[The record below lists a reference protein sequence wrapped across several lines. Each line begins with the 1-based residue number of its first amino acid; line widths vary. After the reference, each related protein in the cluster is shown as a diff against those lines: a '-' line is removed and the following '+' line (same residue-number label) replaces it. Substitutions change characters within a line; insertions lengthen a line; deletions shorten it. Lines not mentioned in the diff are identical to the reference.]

1 MQGRSEPP
9 EDRMATGE
17 IRAQERRSA
26 MPKLILGLALAILFV
41 IFVVQN
47 SQPVN
52 VQFLWLDGRA
62 PLVWIFLICAAIGA
76 VVLALFQRPSRRTM
90 RRYIEEL
97 ERQREEWRG
106 RR

>member
-1 MQGRSEPP
+1 MQGRHDPP

-17 IRAQERRSA
+17 IQAQERRSA
-26 MPKLILGLALAILFV
+26 MPKIIIGLVLAILFI
-41 IFVVQN
+41 IFIVQN
-47 SQPVN
+47 SHPVR
-52 VQFLWLDGRA
+52 VQFLWLDGQVA
-62 PLVWIFLICAAIGA
+62 LVWVFAICAAIGA
-76 VVLALFQRPSRRTM
+76 LVLALLQRPSRRTM

>member
-41 IFVVQN
+41 LFVVQN

-52 VQFLWLDGRA
+52 VRFLWLDGRA

-76 VVLALFQRPSRRTM
+76 VVLALFERPSRRTM

>member
-41 IFVVQN
+41 LFVVQN

>member
-1 MQGRSEPP
+1 MQGQNQPP
-9 EDRMATGE
+9 EDRMAAGE

-26 MPKLILGLALAILFV
+26 LPKVILALILVILFV
-41 IFVVQN
+41 VFVVQN
-47 SQPVN
+47 SQPVH

-62 PLVWIFLICAAIGA
+62 PLVWVFLICAAIGA
-76 VVLALFQRPSRRTM
+76 VVLALLQRPSRRTM

-106 RR
+106 RH

>member
-1 MQGRSEPP
+1 MQGRHDPP

-17 IRAQERRSA
+17 IQARERRSA
-26 MPKLILGLALAILFV
+26 MPKIIIGLVLAILFI
-41 IFVVQN
+41 IFIVQN
-47 SQPVN
+47 SHPVR
-52 VQFLWLDGRA
+52 VQFLWLDGQVA
-62 PLVWIFLICAAIGA
+62 LVWVFAICAAIGA
-76 VVLALFQRPSRRTM
+76 LVLALLQRPSRRTM

>member
-1 MQGRSEPP
+1 MQGRHEPP
-9 EDRMATGE
+9 EDRLATGE
-17 IRAQERRSA
+17 IRARERRSA
-26 MPKLILGLALAILFV
+26 MPKIIIGLVLAILFLLF
-41 IFVVQN
+41 IVQN
-47 SQPVN
+47 SKPVQ

-106 RR
+106 RH

>member
-1 MQGRSEPP
+1 
-9 EDRMATGE
+9 MATGE

-41 IFVVQN
+41 LFVVQN

>member
-9 EDRMATGE
+9 EDRLATGE
-17 IRAQERRSA
+17 IRARERRSA
-26 MPKLILGLALAILFV
+26 MPKVIIGLVLVILFV
-41 IFVVQN
+41 IFVAQN
-47 SQPVN
+47 SQPVR

-62 PLVWIFLICAAIGA
+62 PLVWVFVICAAIGA
-76 VVLALFQRPSRRTM
+76 VVLALLERPSRRTM

-106 RR
+106 RH